1 MDFLPALPLD
11 LGFYG
16 RLAALLAAAVTLAEL
31 GERTLRLPRIT
42 GYLLA
47 GMLLGPAVL
56 GWIPPSD
63 AGALRP
69 LAMLGLGLLLFELGS
84 RVNLGWLRNNPMLL
98 VTSLVES
105 SITFAT
111 VYGLLT
117 LLEVPLALRVTV
129 AAIAVPTGPAVVMRI
144 VADSR
149 ARGQVTERLLMLT
162 GLNTIYGVL
171 LLTFAY
177 VLLHLEGTRDVA
189 TAIAHPLYVACGSLL
204 LATGVAVCTGWAL
217 RYRLRRENERFVLVL
232 AIVLISA
239 ALGNAFKLS
248 TPLALLL
255 GGMLLRSF
263 SQRLHIFPEHMG
275 TAGAVVVVML
285 FALVGAT
292 LDPQHLLAGGALGLG
307 ILVVRALSKAVS
319 ASLVSLPGGLPTRK
333 ATALGLALL
342 PISNLSLLQ
351 AYDVAALYPR
361 LGGQL
366 LTMIVS
372 TVVVMELLGP
382 IATQFALRRAGET
395 SEASET

>member
-16 RLAALLAAAVTLAEL
+16 RLAALLAAAVALAEL
-31 GERTLRLPRIT
+31 GERILHLPRIT

-47 GMLLGPAVL
+47 GMLLGPGGL
-56 GWIPPSD
+56 GWIPPSE

-98 VTSLVES
+98 LTSLVES
-105 SITFAT
+105 SLTFAA
-111 VYGLLT
+111 VYGLLAI
-117 LLEVPLALRVTV
+117 LEVPLALRVTV
-129 AAIAVPTGPAVVMRI
+129 AAIAVPTGPAVIMRI

-177 VLLHLEGTRDVA
+177 VLLHLEGTQDVA
-189 TAIAHPLYVACGSLL
+189 MAVAHPLYVACGSLL
-204 LATGVAVCTGWAL
+204 LATGVAVCTGWAM

-232 AIVLISA
+232 AIVLIAA

-255 GGMLLRSF
+255 GGMFLRSF

-285 FALVGAT
+285 FALIGAT

-307 ILVVRALSKAVS
+307 VLGVRALSKAVG
-319 ASLVSLPGGLPTRK
+319 AALVSLPGGLPPRK

-351 AYDVAALYPR
+351 AYDIAALYPR

-372 TVVVMELLGP
+372 TIVVMELLGP
-382 IATQFALRRAGET
+382 IATQFALRHAGET
-395 SEASET
+395 SEASEP